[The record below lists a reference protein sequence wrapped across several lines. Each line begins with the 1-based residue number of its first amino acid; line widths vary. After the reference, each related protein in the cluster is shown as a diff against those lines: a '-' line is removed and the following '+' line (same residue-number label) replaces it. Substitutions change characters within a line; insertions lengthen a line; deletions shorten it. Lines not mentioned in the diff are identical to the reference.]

1 MFVWVVIISRAA
13 PFLPSQPGVQFF
25 DLPKTN
31 DAFPAFYG
39 PSSPSPTW
47 EKFVIATSPSGNSA
61 MIFNFPPT
69 ASM

>member
-13 PFLPSQPGVQFF
+13 PYSPLQPGVQFF
-25 DLPKTN
+25 DLPKPN

-39 PSSPSPTW
+39 PSSPSPMW
-47 EKFVIATSPSGNSA
+47 EKFLFATSRSGNSA
-61 MIFNFPPT
+61 MVFSFPPT